1 MGSHVSET
9 NRLTFRETDE
19 AGNPTATYIYSG
31 GVASITSTP
40 TGRVDVIFQIWSS
53 SCGLA
58 SIPVVLSASPSTS
71 PWSAKPLFSSLS
83 DVFLPSGYP
92 QSVSDDYLPYQIF
105 DSLQAFC
112 SSIAGLLSSRAV
124 LQGVGVGNA
133 NASPTSALLLHIL
146 QDISG
151 RIATICFA
159 HRVGTAL
166 EPECKTYRLA
176 ADVFNDIAMILDCLS
191 PGVPAGPPRVI
202 VLSTAGVLR
211 ALCGVAGG
219 SSKASLSA
227 HFAKWGNLAEL
238 NAKDSSQETVISLFG
253 MLVGSVVISHITSF
267 TTTWLLLL
275 ILLALHLSMNYAAV
289 RAVQMTSLNRQ
300 RANIVFSALLD
311 SDSSLALA
319 LDPNHN
325 VDPTATTTPE
335 KKNTLLTLT
344 PAQVA
349 QHERIFHRD
358 GALQWTQHTTTQHLG
373 SAQIGVS
380 MSTFLGNSGSGR
392 TFPRTL
398 PLPQLV
404 TVFADEYYLLFLA
417 PGGNPNSNTNVTK
430 WHASILLKPGC
441 AVEHQLKA
449 WAHALLAARVLA
461 LVGISTESSSADAVL
476 AVVEKTLGLLNADAR
491 FQGYMMALRGV
502 GWDVGIAALET
513 RGGRRI
519 DI

>member
-1 MGSHVSET
+1 MISHLSET
-9 NRLTFRETDE
+9 NSLTVRETDE
-19 AGNPTATYIYSG
+19 AGNPTATYVYSG
-31 GVASITSTP
+31 DVASSITSSKTP
-40 TGRVDVIFQIWSS
+40 AGRVDVISS
-53 SCGLA
+53 S
-58 SIPVVLSASPSTS
+58 SSTS
-71 PWSAKPLFSSLS
+71 SWSAKLLVSSLS

-133 NASPTSALLLHIL
+133 SASPTSALLLQIL

-191 PGVPAGPPRVI
+191 PGVPAGPARVI

-267 TTTWLLLL
+267 STTWLVLLF
-275 ILLALHLSMNYAAV
+275 LLALHLSMNYAAV
-289 RAVQMTSLNRQ
+289 RAVRMTSLNRQ
-300 RANIVFSALLD
+300 RANIVFSALLA
-311 SDSSLALA
+311 SDKSLALA
-319 LDPNHN
+319 LELDL
-325 VDPTATTTPE
+325 DSTTPAPP
-335 KKNTLLTLT
+335 KKNWTILT

-349 QHERIFHRD
+349 EHERIFHRD
-358 GALQWTQHTTTQHLG
+358 GALQWTQHSGTHTVTHHLG

-380 MSTFLGNSGSGR
+380 VSTFLGGSGSGSTLSALLGGSVSGSTSFR
-392 TFPRTL
+392 RTL
-398 PLPQLV
+398 PLQRLA
-404 TVFADEYYLLFLA
+404 TVFADEFYILFLVPSA
-417 PGGNPNSNTNVTK
+417 AGEGVK
-430 WHASILLKPGC
+430 WHGSILLKRGC

-461 LVGISTESSSADAVL
+461 RITMGSSVDAVL
-476 AVVEKTLGLLNADAR
+476 TVVEGTLALLNTENR
-491 FQGYMMALRGV
+491 FEKYLTGLSDV
-502 GWDVGIAALET
+502 GWDVDIAALET

-519 DI
+519 DL

>member
-1 MGSHVSET
+1 MT
-9 NRLTFRETDE
+9 
-19 AGNPTATYIYSG
+19 I
-31 GVASITSTP
+31 
-40 TGRVDVIFQIWSS
+40 
-53 SCGLA
+53 
-58 SIPVVLSASPSTS
+58 
-71 PWSAKPLFSSLS
+71 
-83 DVFLPSGYP
+83 
-92 QSVSDDYLPYQIF
+92 
-105 DSLQAFC
+105 
-112 SSIAGLLSSRAV
+112 SR
-124 LQGVGVGNA
+124 VGVGNA

-191 PGVPAGPPRVI
+191 PGVPAGPARVI

-267 TTTWLLLL
+267 STTWLILL
-275 ILLALHLSMNYAAV
+275 ILLAMHLSMNYIAV

-300 RANIVFSALLD
+300 RANIIFSALLA
-311 SDSSLALA
+311 SDKSLALD
-319 LDPNHN
+319 LDLDL
-325 VDPTATTTPE
+325 DPTAPTPS
-335 KKNTLLTLT
+335 KKEWKILT

-349 QHERIFHRD
+349 KHERIFHRD
-358 GALQWTQHTTTQHLG
+358 GALQWTQHSGTHTITHHLG

-380 MSTFLGNSGSGR
+380 MSTFLGGSGSGSTLSSFLR
-392 TFPRTL
+392 GSVSGSTSFQRTL
-398 PLPQLV
+398 PLQRLAA
-404 TVFADEYYLLFLA
+404 VFADEFYILFLVPSEA
-417 PGGNPNSNTNVTK
+417 AGESVK
-430 WHASILLKPGC
+430 WHASILLKRGC
-441 AVEHQLKA
+441 AVENQLKA

-461 LVGISTESSSADAVL
+461 RITMGSSVDAVL
-476 AVVEKTLGLLNADAR
+476 TVVEGTLALLNTDKR
-491 FQGYMMALRGV
+491 FERYLTGLSGA
-502 GWDVGIAALET
+502 GWDVDIAALET

-519 DI
+519 EL

>member
-1 MGSHVSET
+1 MTSLMRET

-31 GVASITSTP
+31 DVASSITASKTP
-40 TGRVDVIFQIWSS
+40 AGRVDVISS
-53 SCGLA
+53 S
-58 SIPVVLSASPSTS
+58 SSTS
-71 PWSAKPLFSSLS
+71 LWSIKPLFSSLG

-176 ADVFNDIAMILDCLS
+176 ADVFNDVAMILDCLS

-253 MLVGSVVISHITSF
+253 MLVGSVVISHITNFS
-267 TTTWLLLL
+267 TTWLLLL
-275 ILLALHLSMNYAAV
+275 ILLSLHLSMNYAAV

-300 RANIVFSALLD
+300 RANIVFSTLLD
-311 SDSSLALA
+311 SDRGLALELD
-319 LDPNHN
+319 LDP
-325 VDPTATTTPE
+325 TTPTPSE
-335 KKNTLLTLT
+335 KKWKILT
-344 PAQVA
+344 PAQVSK
-349 QHERIFHRD
+349 HERIFHRD
-358 GALQWTQHTTTQHLG
+358 GALQWTQQHPSNTITHHLG

-380 MSTFLGNSGSGR
+380 MSTFLGGSGSGN
-392 TFPRTL
+392 TSFQRTL
-398 PLPQLV
+398 PLQRLAA
-404 TVFADEYYLLFLA
+404 VFANEFHILFLV
-417 PGGNPNSNTNVTK
+417 PLSNTEGNAK
-430 WHASILLKPGC
+430 WHASILLKRGC

-461 LVGISTESSSADAVL
+461 RITIGSSVDAVL
-476 AVVEKTLGLLNADAR
+476 TVVEGTLALLNTENR
-491 FQGYMMALRGV
+491 FEGYLMGLSGV
-502 GWDVGIAALET
+502 GWDVDIAALET

>member
-1 MGSHVSET
+1 MT
-9 NRLTFRETDE
+9 
-19 AGNPTATYIYSG
+19 I
-31 GVASITSTP
+31 
-40 TGRVDVIFQIWSS
+40 
-53 SCGLA
+53 
-58 SIPVVLSASPSTS
+58 
-71 PWSAKPLFSSLS
+71 
-83 DVFLPSGYP
+83 
-92 QSVSDDYLPYQIF
+92 
-105 DSLQAFC
+105 
-112 SSIAGLLSSRAV
+112 SR
-124 LQGVGVGNA
+124 VGVGNA

-176 ADVFNDIAMILDCLS
+176 ADVFNDVAMILDCLS

-267 TTTWLLLL
+267 STTWLLL

-311 SDSSLALA
+311 SDRGLALELD
-319 LDPNHN
+319 LDP
-325 VDPTATTTPE
+325 TTPTPSE
-335 KKNTLLTLT
+335 KKVTLLT
-344 PAQVA
+344 PAQVSK
-349 QHERIFHRD
+349 HERIFHRD
-358 GALQWTQHTTTQHLG
+358 GALQWTQHSSTHTTTTTHDLG

-380 MSTFLGNSGSGR
+380 MSTFLGGPGSGNNN
-392 TFPRTL
+392 TSFQHTL
-398 PLPQLV
+398 PLQRV
-404 TVFADEYYLLFLA
+404 AAVFANELYILFLV
-417 PGGNPNSNTNVTK
+417 PLSNTDGNAK
-430 WHASILLKPGC
+430 WHASILLKRGC

-449 WAHALLAARVLA
+449 WTHALLAARVLA
-461 LVGISTESSSADAVL
+461 RITMGSSVDAVL
-476 AVVEKTLGLLNADAR
+476 TVVEGTLALLNTDHR
-491 FQGYMMALRGV
+491 FETYLTGLSGV
-502 GWDVGIAALET
+502 GWDVDIAALET
-513 RGGRRI
+513 RGGRRV

>member
-1 MGSHVSET
+1 MASLVSET

-31 GVASITSTP
+31 DVASSVTASKTP
-40 TGRVDVIFQIWSS
+40 TGRVDVISS
-53 SCGLA
+53 S
-58 SIPVVLSASPSTS
+58 SSTS
-71 PWSAKPLFSSLS
+71 SWSIKPLFSSLG
-83 DVFLPSGYP
+83 DIFLPSGYP

-176 ADVFNDIAMILDCLS
+176 ADVFNDVAMILDCLS

-267 TTTWLLLL
+267 STTWLLLL
-275 ILLALHLSMNYAAV
+275 ILLALHLSMNYVAV

-311 SDSSLALA
+311 SDRGLALELA
-319 LDPNHN
+319 LDPTT
-325 VDPTATTTPE
+325 PTPPE
-335 KKNTLLTLT
+335 KKWTILT
-344 PAQVA
+344 PAQVSK
-349 QHERIFHRD
+349 HERIFHRD
-358 GALQWTQHTTTQHLG
+358 GALQWTQHSSTQTTTNHLG
-373 SAQIGVS
+373 SAHIGVS
-380 MSTFLGNSGSGR
+380 MSTFLGGSGSGK
-392 TFPRTL
+392 TSFTRTL
-398 PLPQLV
+398 PLQRLV
-404 TVFADEYYLLFLA
+404 AVFANEFYILFLV
-417 PGGNPNSNTNVTK
+417 PLSNTEGNAK
-430 WHASILLKPGC
+430 WHASILLKRGC
-441 AVEHQLKA
+441 AVRHQLKA

-461 LVGISTESSSADAVL
+461 RITMGSSVDAVL
-476 AVVEKTLGLLNADAR
+476 TVVEGTLALLNTENR
-491 FQGYMMALRGV
+491 FEGYLTGLSGV
-502 GWDVGIAALET
+502 GWDVDIAALET

>member
-1 MGSHVSET
+1 MTSHSDHET
-9 NRLTFRETDE
+9 RLTFQETDE
-19 AGNPTATYIYSG
+19 AGNPTATYVYSG
-31 GVASITSTP
+31 DVASSITSTA
-40 TGRVDVIFQIWSS
+40 GRVDLISS
-53 SCGLA
+53 S
-58 SIPVVLSASPSTS
+58 SSTS
-71 PWSAKPLFSSLS
+71 WSGKLLVSSLS

-92 QSVSDDYLPYQIF
+92 LSVSDDYLPYQIF

-176 ADVFNDIAMILDCLS
+176 ADVFNDVAMILDCLS
-191 PGVPAGPPRVI
+191 PGVPAGPPRVV

-267 TTTWLLLL
+267 TTTWFILLLL
-275 ILLALHLSMNYAAV
+275 LSLHLSMNYAAV

-300 RANIVFSALLD
+300 RANITFSALLD
-311 SDSSLALA
+311 SDKSLALA
-319 LDPNHN
+319 LNLDAT
-325 VDPTATTTPE
+325 PTPAPIPTKTKWTI
-335 KKNTLLTLT
+335 LT
-344 PAQVA
+344 PAQVSK
-349 QHERIFHRD
+349 HERIFHRD
-358 GALQWTQHTTTQHLG
+358 GALQWTQHSDTGTITHHLG

-380 MSTFLGNSGSGR
+380 VSTFLGSASSR
-392 TFPRTL
+392 SFKHTL
-398 PLPQLV
+398 PLERLV
-404 TVFADEYYLLFLA
+404 AVFANELYILFLV
-417 PGGNPNSNTNVTK
+417 PTDTGGGVK
-430 WHASILLKPGC
+430 WDASILLKRGC
-441 AVEHQLKA
+441 GVGQQLKG
-449 WAHALLAARVLA
+449 WVHALLAARVL
-461 LVGISTESSSADAVL
+461 GSMIGSSVDVVL
-476 AVVEKTLGLLNADAR
+476 AVVEGTLALLNSDAR
-491 FQGYMMALRGV
+491 FERYLTGLKRV
-502 GWDVGIAALET
+502 GWDVDIAALET

-519 DI
+519 AI

>member
-1 MGSHVSET
+1 
-9 NRLTFRETDE
+9 
-19 AGNPTATYIYSG
+19 
-31 GVASITSTP
+31 
-40 TGRVDVIFQIWSS
+40 
-53 SCGLA
+53 
-58 SIPVVLSASPSTS
+58 
-71 PWSAKPLFSSLS
+71 
-83 DVFLPSGYP
+83 
-92 QSVSDDYLPYQIF
+92 
-105 DSLQAFC
+105 
-112 SSIAGLLSSRAV
+112 
-124 LQGVGVGNA
+124 
-133 NASPTSALLLHIL
+133 
-146 QDISG
+146 
-151 RIATICFA
+151 
-159 HRVGTAL
+159 
-166 EPECKTYRLA
+166 
-176 ADVFNDIAMILDCLS
+176 
-191 PGVPAGPPRVI
+191 
-202 VLSTAGVLR
+202 
-211 ALCGVAGG
+211 
-219 SSKASLSA
+219 
-227 HFAKWGNLAEL
+227 
-238 NAKDSSQETVISLFG
+238 
-253 MLVGSVVISHITSF
+253 
-267 TTTWLLLL
+267 
-275 ILLALHLSMNYAAV
+275 MNYAAV

-404 TVFADEYYLLFLA
+404 TVFADEYYMLFLA

-430 WHASILLKPGC
+430 WHASILLKRGC

-461 LVGISTESSSADAVL
+461 QVGISTESSSVDAVL

-502 GWDVGIAALET
+502 GWDIGIAALET

>member
-1 MGSHVSET
+1 MTSHSET
-9 NRLTFRETDE
+9 NRLTFQETDE
-19 AGNPTATYIYSG
+19 AGYPTATYIYSG
-31 GVASITSTP
+31 DVATSVTSS
-40 TGRVDVIFQIWSS
+40 TAGRVDLISS
-53 SCGLA
+53 S
-58 SIPVVLSASPSTS
+58 STS
-71 PWSAKPLFSSLS
+71 WSGKLLVSSLS

-159 HRVGTAL
+159 HRIGTAL

-267 TTTWLLLL
+267 TTTWLILLL
-275 ILLALHLSMNYAAV
+275 LLALHLSMNYAAV

-311 SDSSLALA
+311 SDKSLALA
-319 LDPNHN
+319 LDIDVP
-325 VDPTATTTPE
+325 PTSPS
-335 KKNTLLTLT
+335 KNEWTILT
-344 PAQVA
+344 PAQVSKY
-349 QHERIFHRD
+349 ERIFHRD
-358 GALQWTQHTTTQHLG
+358 GALQWTQHSDTDMTTHHLG

-380 MSTFLGNSGSGR
+380 MSTFLGGSVSR
-392 TFPRTL
+392 SFKHTL
-398 PLPQLV
+398 PLQRLV
-404 TVFADEYYLLFLA
+404 TVFADEMYILFLVPTETA
-417 PGGNPNSNTNVTK
+417 GDVK
-430 WHASILLKPGC
+430 WDASILLKRGC
-441 AVEHQLKA
+441 GVGQQLKG
-449 WAHALLAARVLA
+449 WVHALLAARVL
-461 LVGISTESSSADAVL
+461 GRMTIGSSVDVVL
-476 AVVEKTLGLLNADAR
+476 AVVEGTLALLNTDSR
-491 FQGYMMALRGV
+491 FERYLTRLRGV
-502 GWDVGIAALET
+502 GWDIDIAALET
-513 RGGRRI
+513 RSGRRI

>member
-1 MGSHVSET
+1 MTSHISEMD
-9 NRLTFRETDE
+9 RLTFRETDE
-19 AGNPTATYIYSG
+19 AGNPTATYVYSG
-31 GVASITSTP
+31 DVASSITSKTS
-40 TGRVDVIFQIWSS
+40 GRVDVISS
-53 SCGLA
+53 S
-58 SIPVVLSASPSTS
+58 SSTS
-71 PWSAKPLFSSLS
+71 SWSAKPLFSSLG

-159 HRVGTAL
+159 HRIGTAL

-191 PGVPAGPPRVI
+191 PGVPAGPARVA

-267 TTTWLLLL
+267 STTWLILL
-275 ILLALHLSMNYAAV
+275 ILLAMHLSMNYAAV

-300 RANIVFSALLD
+300 RANIAFSTLFD
-311 SDSSLALA
+311 SDRSLALDLVE
-319 LDPNHN
+319 LDS
-325 VDPTATTTPE
+325 TPGLS
-335 KKNTLLTLT
+335 NTKTEWTILT

-349 QHERIFHRD
+349 EHERIFHRD
-358 GALQWTQHTTTQHLG
+358 GALQWTHDSTHTTQHLG

-380 MSTFLGNSGSGR
+380 MSTFLSSLSVSGTS
-392 TFPRTL
+392 FPRAL
-398 PLPQLV
+398 PLRRLAA
-404 TVFADEYYLLFLA
+404 VFADELYILFLVPWTTA
-417 PGGNPNSNTNVTK
+417 GNVK
-430 WHASILLKPGC
+430 FHASILLKRGC
-441 AVEHQLKA
+441 TVEHQLKA
-449 WAHALLAARVLA
+449 WAHALLAARVLVRITTGFSVDVA
-461 LVGISTESSSADAVL
+461 LD
-476 AVVEKTLGLLNADAR
+476 VVERTLGLLNADAR
-491 FQGYMMALRGV
+491 FERYLTELSGV
-502 GWDVGIAALET
+502 GWDVDIAALET
-513 RGGRRI
+513 RAGRRI
-519 DI
+519 EL

>member
-1 MGSHVSET
+1 MTISREYRQEPVEMHET
-9 NRLTFRETDE
+9 SL
-19 AGNPTATYIYSG
+19 IYQKH
-31 GVASITSTP
+31 AN
-40 TGRVDVIFQIWSS
+40 
-53 SCGLA
+53 
-58 SIPVVLSASPSTS
+58 
-71 PWSAKPLFSSLS
+71 AKPR
-83 DVFLPSGYP
+83 
-92 QSVSDDYLPYQIF
+92 YQIF

-159 HRVGTAL
+159 HHIGTAL

-191 PGVPAGPPRVI
+191 PGVPAGPARVT

-238 NAKDSSQETVISLFG
+238 NA
-253 MLVGSVVISHITSF
+253 VGSVVISHITSF
-267 TTTWLLLL
+267 STTWLILL

-289 RAVQMTSLNRQ
+289 RAVQITSLNRQ

-311 SDSSLALA
+311 SDMSLRLELESLELDLDLDLE
-319 LDPNHN
+319 LDPT
-325 VDPTATTTPE
+325 PTASKSEWTI
-335 KKNTLLTLT
+335 LT

-349 QHERIFHRD
+349 KHERIFHRD
-358 GALQWTQHTTTQHLG
+358 GALQWTQHSSTHTTTQHLG

-380 MSTFLGNSGSGR
+380 MSTFLGSRSGSR
-392 TFPRTL
+392 SFQRAL
-398 PLPQLV
+398 PLQRLAG
-404 TVFADEYYLLFLA
+404 VFADEFYILFLVPSA
-417 PGGNPNSNTNVTK
+417 TGGNAK
-430 WHASILLKPGC
+430 WHAFILLKRGC

-449 WAHALLAARVLA
+449 WAHALLAARALA
-461 LVGISTESSSADAVL
+461 RIIPGSSVDVVL
-476 AVVEKTLGLLNADAR
+476 AVVERTLVLLNTDAR
-491 FQGYMMALRGV
+491 FERYLAGLSGV
-502 GWDVGIAALET
+502 GWDVNIAALET
-513 RGGRRI
+513 RAGRRI
-519 DI
+519 DF